1 MGIPDVQSDIGYI
14 EADGCEVWSPIANLD
29 ARNRKLRNKLGM
41 RESGYSLSPL
51 YLKPVL
57 IVGKFVCPSVCPC
70 VRLSAGML
78 NVSIFFR
85 YLREFVKGES

>member
-1 MGIPDVQSDIGYI
+1 MKTFHINS
-14 EADGCEVWSPIANLD
+14 
-29 ARNRKLRNKLGM
+29 RKCVRVNSYKLGM

-57 IVGKFVCPSVCPC
+57 IVGRSVCVSVCPC
-70 VRLSAGML
+70 VRRYVECLYIYK
-78 NVSIFFR
+78 VFR